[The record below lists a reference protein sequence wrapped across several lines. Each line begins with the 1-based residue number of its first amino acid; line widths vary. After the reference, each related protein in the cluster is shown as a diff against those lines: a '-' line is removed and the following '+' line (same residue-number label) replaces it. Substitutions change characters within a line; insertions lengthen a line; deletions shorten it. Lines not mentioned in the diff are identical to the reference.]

1 MLSSFAAGNHQ
12 PSDSGSQKS
21 IVRNDS
27 PGPLKMTVTKLQY
40 SLVKNCCYS
49 LNWLESRAA
58 ARAMLKRRD
67 ITTVVIND
75 RPRAEASNMRA
86 QRGEVD
92 GMRPLKES
100 ISEN

>member
-40 SLVKNCCYS
+40 SLVKN
-49 LNWLESRAA
+49 LLLLAQL
-58 ARAMLKRRD
+58 ARIQGRSQSDA
-67 ITTVVIND
+67 
-75 RPRAEASNMRA
+75 
-86 QRGEVD
+86 
-92 GMRPLKES
+92 
-100 ISEN
+100 